1 VELFD
6 ARWKQRSDAAKLA
19 AEQAVLLLR
28 PQRAPGG
35 AAALPDRSERFQDI
49 MAAARNLAQVGA
61 ESAAGYSATMGG
73 LAQLLSSLRLAG
85 ASRGWRRCAC
95 ALRSRADS
103 RSSCRAACRRC
114 SRSALRR
121 HRLLRRRRRRRRRCR
136 RRR

>member
-1 VELFD
+1 MELFD

-61 ESAAGYSATMGG
+61 ESAGSFSAAMGG
-73 LAQLLSSLRLAG
+73 LGGCYFYADGVARDLREA
-85 ASRGWRRCAC
+85 RRW
-95 ALRSRADS
+95 LE
-103 RSSCRAACRRC
+103 
-114 SRSALRR
+114 RSAAKGHAQAEDMLAEVAAAEAREGAAR
-121 HRLLRRRRRRRRRCR
+121 
-136 RRR
+136 